1 MKNQIRCYKLR
12 KIALGVI
19 FKKTKSSK
27 RKTKTSVSM
36 IFNLFSQIPMHITFV
51 KKNIF
56 LVHISFWNYISG
68 KMPLS
73 TNEILYKYIYYWPN
87 NTVCLTEVLNLI
99 FTLHVF
105 LCFYNIDLTL
115 CHEPFSICNCY
126 PFYWSIDSS
135 LTALL
140 INIFFIFIT
149 LNLGHICLWFLCF
162 VFCWFFFFMP
172 APALLINI
180 FFKFI

>member
-1 MKNQIRCYKLR
+1 MHFLLLMQAFRYKYIHTAHLKILRLYQKKKISRFNFDNVQQSSNSWMKNQIRCYKLR

-99 FTLHVF
+99 FTSQV
-105 LCFYNIDLTL
+105 
-115 CHEPFSICNCY
+115 
-126 PFYWSIDSS
+126 
-135 LTALL
+135 
-140 INIFFIFIT
+140 
-149 LNLGHICLWFLCF
+149 
-162 VFCWFFFFMP
+162 FFMF
-172 APALLINI
+172 L
-180 FFKFI
+180 